1 MAKMKLSLLIFITIL
16 IFSQPQLAEVWAR
29 DTEILR
35 ISMSAGSSSAQIFIA
50 FTEVPPF
57 TYSLQGKRIDIVLDA
72 VLRNTEPLDFP
83 ADDKVVK
90 FLTQDKEEQTTLT
103 FFLRYEPQKIQVTGL
118 QEKTIV
124 VDILLGNQFT
134 KEYPELTSRLEGIT
148 VLSDQGE
155 DFSNPYIA
163 SPYSGNWHS
172 FFSKYQPDI
181 ITSAPMRYTS
191 PPFPIIDLLPDVSS
205 NDLLPEE
212 VFSLSAEGKW
222 KEIIPLMFELLGNT
236 QEQQEKKLLALT
248 LGEILFRADNFSDAY
263 KQLYL
268 LKENYADQFVGIT
281 AAYLLGLLRAKH
293 ESPYIADNLYRQLE
307 RYVEADFALAPFLV
321 LSRIETTLATN
332 QLQRA
337 QILLQKD
344 DIAFPP
350 RLAALRELR
359 QADYW
364 FASESYV
371 KAYVGYQLSESR
383 LNLAEQPFSLN
394 GYCNTLYQQK
404 KYSETSQC
412 FQTLMSTISE
422 NSFLGLMSYKK
433 ALAELHFKNASEMY
447 VAFSAIEDSYP
458 GTEAAHRAE
467 LKRNDIRYLSQPSW
481 RKTSVL
487 SYRALAEKA
496 SNRAVAAEAALKEAI
511 AYSEV
516 GDLENSIDRLQDFLR
531 AFHASPLTKTAQALL
546 IEILPKELDRLLSA
560 DNYIDAI
567 VLAKQNRILFQREW
581 VDIELLHVLATA
593 YHQLGIFTE
602 ARNLYLYLLTTSAE
616 DKKESY
622 YLPLV
627 SILYNQGDYDLV
639 EDYATRYNY
648 NYPNGTAVQDI
659 NLLRLQSL
667 VAAGKNSM
675 ALDLLSAPLPDSLQ
689 VSEIAAT
696 LYFTNGQYDEV
707 IQTLSPSWSNNS
719 PLSAD
724 SLFILGESFYQRD
737 ALDRASQLFQQLK
750 NQDKFFDQVHFRL
763 AEIARENGQIENSL
777 NFFREIVEKG
787 YDPLWKKLAEKE
799 LSLHDIDKNY

>member
-1 MAKMKLSLLIFITIL
+1 MKLSLLTSITFLIL
-16 IFSQPQLAEVWAR
+16 SQIQLADTWAR
-29 DTEILR
+29 DTEIVR
-35 ISMSAGSSSAQIFIA
+35 ISMSAGSSSSQIYIT
-50 FTEVPPF
+50 FTEAPPF
-57 TYSLQGKRIDIVLDA
+57 TYNQQGKRIDIVLDA
-72 VLRNTEPLDFP
+72 GLRNTEPLDFP

-103 FFLRYEPQKIQVTGL
+103 FFLRYEPQQVQLTGL

-148 VLSDQGE
+148 VLTDQGA
-155 DFSNPYIA
+155 DFSNPYIS
-163 SPYSGNWHS
+163 SPYSENWHS

-181 ITSAPMRYTS
+181 ITSAPMRYSS

-205 NDLLPEE
+205 SDLLPEE
-212 VFSLSAEGKW
+212 IFALSAEGKW
-222 KEIIPLMFELLGNT
+222 KEMLPLMFDLLGNS

-248 LGEILFRADNFSDAY
+248 LGEILYRADNFSDAY

-268 LKENYADQFVGIT
+268 LKENYPDQFVGIT
-281 AAYLLGLLRAKH
+281 ATYLLGLLRAEH
-293 ESPYIADNLYRQLE
+293 ETPYIADNLYRQLE
-307 RYVEADFALAPFLV
+307 RYVETDFALAPFLV

-332 QLQRA
+332 QLQKT
-337 QILLQKD
+337 QTLLQKD

-350 RLAALRELR
+350 KLAALRELR

-371 KAYVGYQLSESR
+371 KAYVGYQLSESK
-383 LNLAEQPFSLN
+383 LNLAEQPYSLN

-404 KYSETSQC
+404 KYLETSQC
-412 FQTLMSTISE
+412 FHKLQSIVSE
-422 NSFLGLMSYKK
+422 NSFLGLIGYKK
-433 ALAELHFKNASEMY
+433 AMAELHFKTASEMY

-496 SNRAVAAEAALKEAI
+496 SNRAVAAEATLKEAI
-511 AYSEV
+511 AYSET
-516 GDLENSIDRLQDFLR
+516 GDIEKSINRLQDFLR

-546 IEILPKELDRLLSA
+546 IEILPKELDRLLST
-560 DNYIDAI
+560 DNYVDAI
-567 VLAKQNRILFQREW
+567 VLAKQNRTLFQKEW
-581 VDIELLHVLATA
+581 VDIELLNLLATA

-602 ARNLYLYLLTTSAE
+602 ARNLYIYLLTTSAE
-616 DKKESY
+616 DQKEAY

-627 SILYNQGDYDLV
+627 SILYHQGDYDLA
-639 EDYATRYNY
+639 EDYATRYSY
-648 NYPNGTAVQDI
+648 NYPNGTAIQEI

-675 ALDLLSAPLPDSLQ
+675 ALDLLSSPLPQSLQ
-689 VSEIAAT
+689 VEEIAAT
-696 LYFTNGQYDEV
+696 LYFTSDQYDKV
-707 IQTLSPSWSNNS
+707 IQTLSPPWTDNS
-719 PLSAD
+719 PISLD
-724 SLFILGESFYQRD
+724 SLFILGESLYQENSFDTAAR
-737 ALDRASQLFQQLK
+737 LFQEIK
-750 NQDKFFDQVHFRL
+750 DQDKYFDQVRYRL
-763 AEIARENGQIENSL
+763 AELERVNGNMENSL
-777 NFFREIVEKG
+777 NLLREIVEKG

-799 LSLHDIDKNY
+799 LLLHDVDRNY